1 MGERH
6 FVFGDESGTP
16 DLRDDPEF
24 PVFAVVM
31 GLIEESAY
39 QSTVVP
45 MVEDLKQRH
54 FGDRKA
60 PLHERDI
67 RRKTGLI
74 ARLDDDGWAAL
85 VSDLTSLLHEMP
97 WQISAVAIDKR
108 QPRRT
113 LSARFDPYAF
123 CVNVGLEQ
131 VRRHL
136 AEVGVDARLGRIVFE
151 GRGRREDGNVQR
163 EVSAFRRVVHRSLAV
178 QPEIEFATKASAEVG
193 IELADL
199 IAYPIARHVIDR
211 PQANLPFKIVADK
224 LIDGGN
230 GNEGKPSPIVVPR

>member
-1 MGERH
+1 MAGKRH
-6 FVFGDESGTP
+6 LVFGDESGTP

-31 GLIEESAY
+31 GLVEESAY
-39 QSTVVP
+39 WNTVVP
-45 MVEDLKQRH
+45 MVEDLKERH

-67 RRKTGLI
+67 RRKTGLV
-74 ARLDDDGWAAL
+74 ARLSDDGWAAL
-85 VSDLTSLLHEMP
+85 VNDLTRLLQGMP
-97 WQISAVAIDKR
+97 WQVSAVAIDKR
-108 QPRRT
+108 QPRRAAG
-113 LSARFDPYAF
+113 ARFDPYAF

-136 AEVGVDARLGRIVFE
+136 AEVGGDAHLGRIVFE
-151 GRGRREDGNVQR
+151 SRGRREDGNVRR
-163 EVSAFRRVVHRSLAV
+163 EVSAFRRVVQRSLTV
-178 QPEIEFATKASAEVG
+178 QPEIEFATKASAVAG

-211 PQANLPFKIVADK
+211 PQANLPFEIVADK
-224 LIDGGN
+224 LIEDDGG
-230 GNEGKPSPIVVPR
+230 GRPGPIVVPR